1 MAWVQEHF
9 GKSIKDA
16 LQRLGITEFY
26 FSFGEQEKKLQQ
38 EKNQEQRAEAAQR
51 AADQAQTLQNLPL
64 REQFAALLAVY
75 PRKTSGEWFA
85 WQTFKRLKRK
95 GELPETSELL
105 QMIKAKTQ
113 TEDWIRDAGR
123 WIPGLSKW
131 LNNRPWWKIDCK
143 ERGKEPKTTASW

>member
-1 MAWVQEHF
+1 MGLATCPC
-9 GKSIKDA
+9 
-16 LQRLGITEFY
+16 LRLPTDSAEEP
-26 FSFGEQEKKLQQ
+26 SFGEQEKKLQQ